1 MESYTLEEK
10 VLRKVMR
17 NIPMGLIVSK
27 EGFRRKIYYVNDTA
41 CEIMGYTREE
51 YIRKMQD
58 GWADLMDVDPGRRLR
73 CSQDRRRRTAVTSG
87 Y

>member
-51 YIRKMQD
+51 YIKKMHRF
-58 GWADLMDVDPGRRLR
+58 RRSANSPPAPRECAARL
-73 CSQDRRRRTAVTSG
+73 QLFWD
-87 Y
+87 

>member
-51 YIRKMQD
+51 YIRKMD
-58 GWADLMDVDPGRRLR
+58 GSDGCRSAGGHPRA
-73 CSQDRRRRTAVTSG
+73 Q
-87 Y
+87 

>member
-51 YIRKMQD
+51 YIRKM
-58 GWADLMDVDPGRRLR
+58 
-73 CSQDRRRRTAVTSG
+73 
-87 Y
+87 

>member
-27 EGFRRKIYYVNDTA
+27 EGFQRKIYYVNDTA

-51 YIRKMQD
+51 YIRKMGGSD
-58 GWADLMDVDPGRRLR
+58 GRGSAGGHPR
-73 CSQDRRRRTAVTSG
+73 A
-87 Y
+87 

>member
-51 YIRKMQD
+51 YIQKDAGRMD
-58 GWADLMDVDPGRRLR
+58 GSDGCRSAGGHPRA
-73 CSQDRRRRTAVTSG
+73 Q
-87 Y
+87 